1 VATVQINRIAMDAG
15 EGQATAVVR
24 LMLTDFRCYASA
36 RLALDARCVV
46 LTGPNGAGKTN
57 LLEALSF
64 LAPGRGLRGA
74 ALAEIGRRDRD
85 AAEARAWAVA
95 AALATR
101 DGEVEIG
108 TGLAPDA
115 GEGASPRRVVRI
127 DGKPARGQTA
137 LAERIGVLWITPEMD
152 TLFGEGAGARRR
164 FLDRL
169 VFGLDAAHAER
180 LAGYERALRERARL
194 LRAQKF
200 GEKAD
205 PAWLAAL
212 ERTMAEQGIAVTAAR
227 QHLIFRLNAACE
239 MGVGP
244 FPAARMALAG
254 EAESLLERMPA
265 LDAEDAFREHLL
277 SARLRDAE
285 TGGAAMG
292 PHRSDVEA
300 THVPKGQPAGSCSTG
315 EQKALLISIVL
326 ANARLRALD
335 KGAPPLLLLDE
346 VAAHL
351 DEERRHALYAEIA
364 ALGGQAWLTGTD
376 ESAFAPILREAQHFR
391 VRDAALLPA

>member
-1 VATVQINRIAMDAG
+1 LADLQTLVTDAG
-15 EGQATAVVR
+15 EGQATAVAR
-24 LMLTDFRCYASA
+24 LVLTDFRCYETA
-36 RLALDARCVV
+36 RLTLDARCVV
-46 LTGPNGAGKTN
+46 LTGANGAGKTN
-57 LLEALSF
+57 VLEALSF

-74 ALAEIGRRDRD
+74 SLAEVGRRDTATGETRP
-85 AAEARAWAVA
+85 WAVA
-95 AALATR
+95 AALSTR

-115 GEGASPRRVVRI
+115 SDGAATRRVVRI
-127 DGKPARGQTA
+127 DGKPSRGQSG

-169 VFGLDAAHAER
+169 VFGLDPAHAER
-180 LAGYERALRERARL
+180 LAAYERAMRERARL
-194 LRAQKF
+194 LRAQKY
-200 GEKAD
+200 GETAD
-205 PAWLAAL
+205 PSWLTAL
-212 ERTMAEQGIAVTAAR
+212 ERAMAEQGIAVTAAR

-244 FPAARMALAG
+244 FPAARLTIGGEVEAL
-254 EAESLLERMPA
+254 LDRMPA
-265 LDAEDAFREHLL
+265 LDAEDALREHLL
-277 SARLRDAE
+277 SDRARDAE
-285 TGGAAMG
+285 TGGAAIG
-292 PHRSDVEA
+292 PHRSDFEA
-300 THVPKGQPAGSCSTG
+300 THVPKNQPARGCSTG

-335 KGAPPLLLLDE
+335 KGAAPLLLLDE

-351 DEERRHALYAEIA
+351 DEERRQALYAEIA

-376 ESAFAPILREAQHFR
+376 ESAFAPLAGEAQHFR
-391 VRDAALLPA
+391 VRDAALSPA

>member
-1 VATVQINRIAMDAG
+1 MAIAELNAVGMDAG
-15 EGQATAVVR
+15 EGQVTSVAR
-24 LMLTDFRCYASA
+24 LVLTDFRSYASA
-36 RLALDARCVV
+36 RLYLEARCVV

-74 ALAEIGRRDRD
+74 ALADVGRRDRNAVETRPWAI
-85 AAEARAWAVA
+85 AASLV
-95 AALATR
+95 TQ
-101 DGEVEIG
+101 DGGVEIG
-108 TGLAPDA
+108 TGLAPDTL
-115 GEGASPRRVVRI
+115 EGAAPRRVVRI
-127 DGKPARGQTA
+127 DGKPVRGQTA

-152 TLFGEGAGARRR
+152 TLFGDGTSARRR

-180 LAGYERALRERARL
+180 VAGYERALRERARL

-200 GEKAD
+200 GERAD
-205 PAWLAAL
+205 PVWLAAL
-212 ERTMAEQGIAVTAAR
+212 ERSMAEQGIAVTAAR

-244 FPAARMALAG
+244 FPAARLALTG
-254 EAESLLERMPA
+254 EIESLLERMSA
-265 LDAEDAFREHLL
+265 LEAEDAFREHLL

-351 DEERRHALYAEIA
+351 DEERRQALFAEIA

-376 ESAFAPILREAQHFR
+376 ESAFAPIVREAQHFR
-391 VRDAALLPA
+391 VRDAALFLA